1 MPECPY
7 LSNTFD
13 MIRSSREA
21 WSPIRPLGSARLRSL
36 DKVIEG
42 SHAAVVATA
51 LLLTSAEAIM
61 ADQEGRFGQ
70 VPESMREMAQTS
82 VAQARRA
89 LEEFMAAAQRT
100 ASEMEG
106 RAEAVQAGA
115 RDISRKAVGYAEEN
129 VRTAFD
135 FAERLVRAKDMQ
147 EIVSLQQE
155 FLRTQ
160 AERFRSQLQEVG
172 ETTKQRTSAAARGT
186 EGTKSKG

>member
-1 MPECPY
+1 
-7 LSNTFD
+7 

-100 ASEMEG
+100 ASEMEE

-135 FAERLVRAKDMQ
+135 FAERLVRAKNMQ

-160 AERFRSQLQEVG
+160 AERFRSQLQELG
-172 ETTKQRTSAAARGT
+172 ETTKQSTSAAAGSTGR
-186 EGTKSKG
+186 TKSKG